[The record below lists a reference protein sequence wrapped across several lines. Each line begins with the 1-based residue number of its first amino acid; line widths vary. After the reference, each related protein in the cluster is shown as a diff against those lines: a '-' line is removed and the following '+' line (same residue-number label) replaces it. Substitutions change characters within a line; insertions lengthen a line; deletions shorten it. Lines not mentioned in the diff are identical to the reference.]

1 VPSFTDKLMKDSNFT
16 SALIFLILAFVV
28 GAALNIVSLFVPH
41 FLLKPMRKTVFIP
54 LILAFVSVAALSSHS
69 FLLSIIIIALC
80 VAVAG
85 VVLCFNGWC
94 PGFRKW
100 VKERYKLWSEEL
112 FPELSFLLED
122 SQKVEAHKRPEITIP
137 WRMAFAVKAMFRG
150 MIAISIMVALLRPPN
165 WPSDYPGDSLNL
177 GFFSVSLLCWSLLH
191 QEFLKQREEY
201 LKKKPA
207 TGEQPKN

>member
-85 VVLCFNGWC
+85 VVLGFNGWC

-100 VKERYKLWSEEL
+100 VEERCRQWSDEL
-112 FPELSFLLED
+112 FPNFT
-122 SQKVEAHKRPEITIP
+122 EAAKRPEITIP
-137 WRMAFAVKAMFRG
+137 WRMAFAVKAMFRS
-150 MIAISIMVALLRPPN
+150 MVAISVLIALLRPPN
-165 WPSDYPGDSLNL
+165 WPSGCQGNSLNL
-177 GFFSVSLLCWSLLH
+177 GCFFVSLLCWSLLH
-191 QEFLKQREEY
+191 RDFPKQREEDSEKN
-201 LKKKPA
+201 LA
-207 TGEQPKN
+207 IGEQPKN